1 MSEYEISGLTQ
12 QELHGDPPMNLD
24 DIESW
29 ELSADGFTQVELGNG
44 AYYERLEK
52 VISAATGGRKIDWT
66 AVGLGIVMDREIRR
80 AEAARSRQ

>member
-29 ELSADGFTQVELGNG
+29 ELSADGFTQVELGNA
-44 AYYERLEK
+44 AYYERIEK
-52 VISAATGGRKIDWT
+52 VITAAHPGVEVPWV
-66 AVGLGIVMDREIRR
+66 AVSLGIVMDREIRK